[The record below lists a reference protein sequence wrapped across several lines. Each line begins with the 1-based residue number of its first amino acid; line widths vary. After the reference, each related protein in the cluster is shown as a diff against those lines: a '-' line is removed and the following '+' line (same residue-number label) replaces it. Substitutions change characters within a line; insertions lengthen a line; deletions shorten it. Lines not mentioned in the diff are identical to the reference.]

1 MENTTKMCLVKNRSA
16 SRIIYRIPEM
26 GIRREF
32 SPTETKKISY
42 EELEKLS
49 YQPGGLAMMTNFLQI
64 QDAPATTALGIR
76 TEPEYH
82 MSEQQIVDLI
92 RTGSLDAFLD
102 CLDFA
107 PVGVIDLLKKYA
119 VSVPLADY
127 EKRKALKEKTGFD
140 VDAALKNIA
149 AEKAEEEAGKNTA
162 SNTTRRIQPMDET
175 PVTAGRRTTGS
186 NYKVTSRAETPVSTE
201 TSAN

>member
-16 SRIIYRIPEM
+16 SRIVYRIPEL

-32 SPTETKKISY
+32 SPTETKRISF

-64 QDAPATTALGIR
+64 QDAPAVNQLGIH

-82 MSEQQIVDLI
+82 MSEQQIVELI
-92 RTGSLDAFLD
+92 KTGSLDAFLD

-107 PVGVIDLLKKYA
+107 PVGVMDLVKKYA

-149 AEKAEEEAGKNTA
+149 AEQAEDAAKA
-162 SNTTRRIQPMDET
+162 TTTQRRIQPVDET
-175 PVTAGRRTTGS
+175 PVNPGRRTSGS
-186 NYKVTSRAETPVSTE
+186 NYKVTSRAEAPVSAE
-201 TSAN
+201 

>member
-1 MENTTKMCLVKNRSA
+1 MENTKICLVKNRSA
-16 SRIIYRIPEM
+16 SRIVYRIPEM

-49 YQPGGLAMMTNFLQI
+49 YQPGGLAIMTNFLQI
-64 QDAPATTALGIR
+64 QDAPAIAELGIHA
-76 TEPEYH
+76 EPEYH
-82 MSEQQIVDLI
+82 MSENQIIDLI
-92 RTGSLDAFLD
+92 KTGSLDAFLD

-107 PVGVIDLLKKYA
+107 PVGIIDLVKKYA

-149 AEKAEEEAGKNTA
+149 AEKAEEEAKATSA
-162 SNTTRRIQPMDET
+162 QRRIQPINET
-175 PVTAGRRTTGS
+175 PVNPGRRTTGS
-186 NYKVTSRAETPVSTE
+186 NYKVTSRAETPAPAE
-201 TSAN
+201 NSAE

>member
-1 MENTTKMCLVKNRSA
+1 MENTKMCLVKNRSA
-16 SRIIYRIPEM
+16 SRIVYRIPEL

-32 SPTETKKISY
+32 SPTETKRISF

-64 QDAPATTALGIR
+64 QDTPAVNQLGIR

-82 MSEQQIVDLI
+82 MSEQQIIELI
-92 RTGSLDAFLD
+92 KTGSLDAFLD

-107 PVGVIDLLKKYA
+107 PVGVMDLVKKYA

-149 AEKAEEEAGKNTA
+149 AEQAEDAAKA
-162 SNTTRRIQPMDET
+162 TTTQRRIQPVDET
-175 PVTAGRRTTGS
+175 PVNPGRRTSGS
-186 NYKVTSRAETPVSTE
+186 NYKVTSRAEAPVVNTD
-201 TSAN
+201 TSAE

>member
-1 MENTTKMCLVKNRSA
+1 MENTRVCLVKNRSA
-16 SRIIYRIPEM
+16 SRIIYRIPEL

-64 QDAPATTALGIR
+64 QDAPATQDLGIH

-82 MSEQQIVDLI
+82 MSEEQIIELI
-92 RTGSLDAFLD
+92 RYGSLDAFLD

-107 PVGVIDLLKKYA
+107 PVGVKDLIKKFA
-119 VSVPLADY
+119 VSVPLTDY

-140 VDAALKNIA
+140 VDAALKHIA
-149 AEKAEEEAGKNTA
+149 EEKADENNNTSA
-162 SNTTRRIQPMDET
+162 STARRIQPIEQ
-175 PVTAGRRTTGS
+175 PVTPGRRTSGS
-186 NYKVTSRAETPVSTE
+186 NYKVTSRAGTPEVSETPAE
-201 TSAN
+201 

>member
-1 MENTTKMCLVKNRSA
+1 MENKICLVKNRSA
-16 SRIIYRIPEM
+16 SRIVYRIPEM

-49 YQPGGLAMMTNFLQI
+49 YQPGGLAIMTNFLQI
-64 QDAPATTALGIR
+64 QDAPAIAELGIHA
-76 TEPEYH
+76 EPEYH
-82 MSEQQIVDLI
+82 MSEQQIVELI

-107 PVGVIDLLKKYA
+107 PVGIIDLVKKYA

-149 AEKAEEEAGKNTA
+149 AEKAEDEAKAATNTQ
-162 SNTTRRIQPMDET
+162 RRIQPINET
-175 PVTAGRRTTGS
+175 PVPAGRRTSGS
-186 NYKVTSRAETPVSTE
+186 TYKVTSRAEAPVASTE
-201 TSAN
+201 NSAE

>member
-1 MENTTKMCLVKNRSA
+1 MENNTKMCLVKNRSA

-64 QDAPATTALGIR
+64 QDAPAATTLGIR

-149 AEKAEEEAGKNTA
+149 AEKAEEEAGKTA
-162 SNTTRRIQPMDET
+162 TTNTRRIQPMDET
-175 PVTAGRRTTGS
+175 PVTAGRRTSGS
-186 NYKVTSRAETPVSTE
+186 NYKVTSRAETPAPAE

>member
-16 SRIIYRIPEM
+16 SRIVYRIPEL

-32 SPTETKKISY
+32 SPTETKRISF

-64 QDAPATTALGIR
+64 QDAPAVNQLRIR

-82 MSEQQIVDLI
+82 MSEQQIVELI
-92 RTGSLDAFLD
+92 KTGSLDAFLD

-107 PVGVIDLLKKYA
+107 PVGVMDLVKKYA

-149 AEKAEEEAGKNTA
+149 AEQAEDAAKATL
-162 SNTTRRIQPMDET
+162 TQRRIQPVDET
-175 PVTAGRRTTGS
+175 PVNPGRRTSGS
-186 NYKVTSRAETPVSTE
+186 NYKVTSRAEAPVSAE
-201 TSAN
+201 

>member
-1 MENTTKMCLVKNRSA
+1 MENTKICLVKNRSA
-16 SRIIYRIPEM
+16 SRIVYRIPEM

-49 YQPGGLAMMTNFLQI
+49 YQPGGLAIMTNFLQI
-64 QDAPATTALGIR
+64 QDAPAIAELGIHA
-76 TEPEYH
+76 EPEYH
-82 MSEQQIVDLI
+82 MSEQQIIDLI

-107 PVGVIDLLKKYA
+107 PVGIIDLVKKYA

-149 AEKAEEEAGKNTA
+149 AEKAEEEAKATNTQ
-162 SNTTRRIQPMDET
+162 RRIQPINET
-175 PVTAGRRTTGS
+175 PVNPGRRTTGS
-186 NYKVTSRAETPVSTE
+186 NYKVTSRAETPAPAVN
-201 TSAN
+201 SAE

>member
-1 MENTTKMCLVKNRSA
+1 MENTKICLVKNRSA
-16 SRIIYRIPEM
+16 SRIVYRIPEM

-49 YQPGGLAMMTNFLQI
+49 YQPGGLAIMTNFLQI
-64 QDAPATTALGIR
+64 QDAPAIAELGIHA
-76 TEPEYH
+76 EPEYH
-82 MSEQQIVDLI
+82 MSEQQIIDLI

-107 PVGVIDLLKKYA
+107 PVGIIDLVKKYA

-149 AEKAEEEAGKNTA
+149 AEKAEEEAKATNTQ
-162 SNTTRRIQPMDET
+162 RRIQPINET
-175 PVTAGRRTTGS
+175 PVNPGRRTTGS
-186 NYKVTSRAETPVSTE
+186 NYKVTSRAETSAPVTN
-201 TSAN
+201 SAE

>member
-1 MENTTKMCLVKNRSA
+1 MENNTNRMCLVKNRSA
-16 SRIIYRIPEM
+16 SRIIYRIPEL

-49 YQPGGLAMMTNFLQI
+49 YQPGGVAMMTNFLQI
-64 QDAPATTALGIR
+64 QDAPATDSLGIV
-76 TEPEYH
+76 TEPEYY

-92 RTGSLDAFLD
+92 RSGSLDAFLD

-107 PVGVIDLLKKYA
+107 PVGVIDLVKKYA

-127 EKRKALKEKTGFD
+127 DKRQALKEKTGFD

-149 AEKAEEEAGKNTA
+149 AEKAEEEAKKNV
-162 SNTTRRIQPMDET
+162 NTSRRIQPMEEA
-175 PVTAGRRTTGS
+175 PATAGRRTSGS
-186 NYKVTSRAETPVSTE
+186 TYKVTSRAETSK
-201 TSAN
+201 SAE

>member
-16 SRIIYRIPEM
+16 SRIVYRIPEL

-32 SPTETKKISY
+32 SPTETKRISF

-64 QDAPATTALGIR
+64 QDAPAVTQLGIR

-82 MSEQQIVDLI
+82 MSEQQIVELI
-92 RTGSLDAFLD
+92 KTGSLDAFLD

-107 PVGVIDLLKKYA
+107 PVGVMDLVKKYA

-149 AEKAEEEAGKNTA
+149 AEQAEDAAK
-162 SNTTRRIQPMDET
+162 TTTTQRRIQPVDET
-175 PVTAGRRTTGS
+175 PVNPGRRTSGS
-186 NYKVTSRAETPVSTE
+186 NYKVTSRAEAPVSAE
-201 TSAN
+201 

>member
-16 SRIIYRIPEM
+16 SRIVYRIPEL

-32 SPTETKKISY
+32 SPTETKRISF

-64 QDAPATTALGIR
+64 QDAPAVTQLGIR

-82 MSEQQIVDLI
+82 MSEQQIVELI
-92 RTGSLDAFLD
+92 KTGSLDAFLD

-107 PVGVIDLLKKYA
+107 PVGVMDLVKKYA

-149 AEKAEEEAGKNTA
+149 AEQAEDAAK
-162 SNTTRRIQPMDET
+162 TTTTQRRIQPVDET
-175 PVTAGRRTTGS
+175 PVNPGRRTSGS
-186 NYKVTSRAETPVSTE
+186 NYKVTSRAEAPVVTTE
-201 TSAN
+201 TAE

>member
-1 MENTTKMCLVKNRSA
+1 MENTKICLVKNRSA
-16 SRIIYRIPEM
+16 SRIVYRIPEM

-49 YQPGGLAMMTNFLQI
+49 YQPGGLAIMTNFLQI
-64 QDAPATTALGIR
+64 QDAPAIAELGIHA
-76 TEPEYH
+76 EPEYH
-82 MSEQQIVDLI
+82 MSEHQIIDLI
-92 RTGSLDAFLD
+92 KTGSLDAFLD

-107 PVGVIDLLKKYA
+107 PVGIIDLVKKYA

-149 AEKAEEEAGKNTA
+149 AEKAEEEAKATNTQ
-162 SNTTRRIQPMDET
+162 RRIQPINET
-175 PVTAGRRTTGS
+175 PVNPGRRTTGS
-186 NYKVTSRAETPVSTE
+186 NYKVTSRAETSAPVAN
-201 TSAN
+201 SAE

>member
-1 MENTTKMCLVKNRSA
+1 MENTTRMCLVKNRSA
-16 SRIIYRIPEM
+16 SRIVYRIPEL

-32 SPTETKKISY
+32 SPTETKRISF

-64 QDAPATTALGIR
+64 QDAPAVNQLGIH

-82 MSEQQIVDLI
+82 MSEQQIVELI
-92 RTGSLDAFLD
+92 KTGSLDAFLD

-107 PVGVIDLLKKYA
+107 PVGVMDLVKKYA

-149 AEKAEEEAGKNTA
+149 AEQAEDAVK
-162 SNTTRRIQPMDET
+162 TTTTQRRIQPVDET
-175 PVTAGRRTTGS
+175 PVNPGRRTSGS
-186 NYKVTSRAETPVSTE
+186 NYKVTSRAEAPVSAE
-201 TSAN
+201 

>member
-1 MENTTKMCLVKNRSA
+1 MENTKICLVKNRSA
-16 SRIIYRIPEM
+16 SRIVYRIPEM

-49 YQPGGLAMMTNFLQI
+49 YQPGGLAIMTNFLQI
-64 QDAPATTALGIR
+64 QDAPAITELGIHA
-76 TEPEYH
+76 EPEYH
-82 MSEQQIVDLI
+82 MSEQQIIDLI

-107 PVGVIDLLKKYA
+107 PVGIIDLVKKYA

-149 AEKAEEEAGKNTA
+149 AEKAEEEAKATNTQ
-162 SNTTRRIQPMDET
+162 RRIQPVNET
-175 PVTAGRRTTGS
+175 PVNPGRRTTGS
-186 NYKVTSRAETPVSTE
+186 NYKVTSRAET
-201 TSAN
+201 SAPAANSAE